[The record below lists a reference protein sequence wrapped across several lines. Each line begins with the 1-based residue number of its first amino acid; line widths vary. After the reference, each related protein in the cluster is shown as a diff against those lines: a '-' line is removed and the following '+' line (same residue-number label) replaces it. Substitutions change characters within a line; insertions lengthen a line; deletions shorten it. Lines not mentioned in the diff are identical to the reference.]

1 MQTRR
6 WINHSLP
13 QTLGNAVI
21 LLYLNAGL
29 AAFSVLFGGFFHPLS
44 VAVIGAEAAAG
55 YGIANEKRWGYRL
68 GVGMAVSPFVLRF
81 AFGGVDAVLGSNI
94 INLMFE
100 ILLVALLLHRDSKEH
115 QRIWFS

>member
-1 MQTRR
+1 MQTTR

-21 LLYLNAGL
+21 LLYLNA
-29 AAFSVLFGGFFHPLS
+29 AFTFLFGGFAS
-44 VAVIGAEAAAG
+44 VIGLAVVTGQVAAG
-55 YGIANEKRWGYRL
+55 FGIANEKRWGYQL
-68 GVGMAVSPFVLRF
+68 GVAMAFLPFALRF
-81 AFGGVDAVLGSNI
+81 LVGGLDAVLGTGI

-100 ILLVALLLHRDSKEH
+100 ILLVALLLHNDSKEY

>member
-1 MQTRR
+1 METSR

-21 LLYLNAGL
+21 LLYLNA
-29 AAFSVLFGGFFHPLS
+29 AFTLLFGGLFSPIGLLI
-44 VAVIGAEAAAG
+44 VAGMVGAG
-55 YGIANEKRWGYRL
+55 YGIANEKKWGYQL
-68 GVGMAVSPFVLRF
+68 GVAMAILPFVLRF
-81 AFGGVDAVLGSNI
+81 LVNGVDGILGTSI

-100 ILLVALLLHRDSKEH
+100 IILVVLLLHEQSREY